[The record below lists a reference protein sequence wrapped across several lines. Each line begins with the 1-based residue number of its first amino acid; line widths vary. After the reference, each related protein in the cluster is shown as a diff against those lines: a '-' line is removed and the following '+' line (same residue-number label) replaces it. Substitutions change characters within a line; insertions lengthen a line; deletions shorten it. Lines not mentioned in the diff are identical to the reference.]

1 MREQYGEN
9 LDELERAAKA
19 SREGTVKLRLYVC
32 GSSPRSAKAISNVR
46 AMCEEH
52 LAGRYDLEVIDLYQR
67 PEMAIKEQV
76 VAAPTLVKELPPP
89 IRKMVGD
96 MSDEGRVLF
105 SLNIEVP

>member
-1 MREQYGEN
+1 MREQFGED
-9 LDELERAAKA
+9 LEELERAAKA
-19 SREGTVKLRLYVC
+19 SGEGTVKLRLYVC
-32 GSSPRSAKAISNVR
+32 GTSPRSAKAISNVR

-76 VAAPTLVKELPPP
+76 VVAPTLVKELPAP

-96 MSDEGRVLF
+96 MSDEDRVLF
-105 SLNIEVP
+105 SLNIEVL